1 MAKKKQQ
8 ETRTK
13 LEEIND
19 SLSGIEQKFEQHKN
33 LIYWIVLG
41 VLIIALLIW
50 AYFKFIY
57 GPNLEK
63 ANNELSKADVALYM
77 QQDTATALKG
87 YEKVAKNY
95 SNPAANMAKFNAA
108 RLLFA
113 KGDKNSLKKALNYLE
128 DYSPKG
134 TVVGPASQSLLGD
147 CYVNE
152 KKYDKAL
159 ACYDKAIKLA
169 GDNKTYIALFMEKK
183 ANVLHFLKKYTE
195 ELAIL
200 RELETKYVG
209 PGRYDARIE
218 QAKAMGGKEA
228 K

>member
-1 MAKKKQQ
+1 MAKKKNQ

-33 LIYWIVLG
+33 VIYWTVMA

-50 AYFKFIY
+50 GYFKFIY

-63 ANNELSKADVALYM
+63 ANNELAKADTELIMKQDSVA
-77 QQDTATALKG
+77 ALKG

-95 SNPAANMAKFNAA
+95 SNPAGNLAKLKAA
-108 RLLFA
+108 TILYA
-113 KGDKNSLKKALNYLE
+113 KGENKKALNYLE

-134 TVVGPASQSLLGD
+134 KIVGPASQSLLGD
-147 CYVNE
+147 CYVNAKQLE
-152 KKYDKAL
+152 KAVS
-159 ACYDKAIKLA
+159 AYDKAIKLA
-169 GDNKTYIALFMEKK
+169 GDNKSYVPSFMLKK
-183 ANVLHFLKKYTE
+183 ANVLHSLKKYDE
-195 ELAIL
+195 ELAIYKQI
-200 RELETKYVG
+200 ETKYYG
-209 PGRYDARIE
+209 PGSMDAQIE
-218 QAKAMGGKEA
+218 RAKALGA

>member
-152 KKYDKAL
+152 KKYDKESSPYNL
-159 ACYDKAIKLA
+159 
-169 GDNKTYIALFMEKK
+169 
-183 ANVLHFLKKYTE
+183 
-195 ELAIL
+195 
-200 RELETKYVG
+200 
-209 PGRYDARIE
+209 
-218 QAKAMGGKEA
+218 
-228 K
+228 

>member
-77 QQDTATALKG
+77 QQDTTTALKG

-183 ANVLHFLKKYTE
+183 ANVLHAQKKYTE